1 MKLLSIF
8 VIFTLSVVVHG
19 WVAILQP
26 IFLSLGAAFT
36 ALNIDTGLL
45 PDIQLPS
52 FKMDKNKKTLDSIE
66 DAKELFSSRKP
77 ELWRKDEDELDNYIK
92 DVDESFL
99 EKRRKAKADPNR
111 RNKFMELMKEAV
123 RQNEEDSKG
132 DSENTAENDADKI
145 EKVSFSFDNDY

>member
-26 IFLSLGAAFT
+26 IVLSLGAAFT
-36 ALNIDTGLL
+36 ALNIDTDLL

-77 ELWRKDEDELDNYIK
+77 ELWRKDENELDNYIK

-123 RQNEEDSKG
+123 RQNESEVTNDQEDSKG
-132 DSENTAENDADKI
+132 DSENA
-145 EKVSFSFDNDY
+145 